1 MLASRL
7 TILEILA
14 SLFDEAFLLDCLS
27 EFNLTY
33 LVDKRSDPLNVTPT
47 ENLSAERILS
57 RYKTSQDDIS

>member
-47 ENLSAERILS
+47 ENFSAERILS